1 MSCLSRRP
9 GYPLPSISQMRIP
22 GVSTTKGLVSTAM
35 PGSRSPFL
43 TATFSAYA
51 AIEAAEAELADPA
64 VVEFWTAVN
73 YSVINRVA
81 PELATDR

>member
-1 MSCLSRRP
+1 
-9 GYPLPSISQMRIP
+9 
-22 GVSTTKGLVSTAM
+22 M